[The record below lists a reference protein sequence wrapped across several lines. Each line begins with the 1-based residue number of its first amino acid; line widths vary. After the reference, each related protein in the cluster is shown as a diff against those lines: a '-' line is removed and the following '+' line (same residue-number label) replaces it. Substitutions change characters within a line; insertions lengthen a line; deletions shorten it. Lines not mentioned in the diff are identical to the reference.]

1 MFWRSGDFGEKYFVG
16 DMSNLPPMR
25 NRKAHIAYRCLWIEV
40 FILKEMKYRVK
51 VEIMVPKQLTPGL

>member
-1 MFWRSGDFGEKYFVG
+1 MFWRNGDFGEKYFVG

-25 NRKAHIAYRCLWIEV
+25 SHKAHIAYRRLWIEV

-51 VEIMVPKQLTPGL
+51 VEIMCQGS